1 MASHL
6 LPEKDTHCTDL
17 CWYIIF
23 VFSFQVIAYSHSP
36 NYFKHH
42 LPLSSFSTGN
52 LSFKFVEQTNAQL
65 SATRIR
71 SYLLSYFLKG
81 VTFYNNHNLFSPPSS
96 GIFLC
101 WLTIFFGPI
110 FSSTPFLGSFHW
122 LLAYTLFFL
131 LTNIHPSCP
140 PEISPSI
147 FFPST
152 NILNLTELLPCP
164 IYDKTLLNL
173 ASLQN
178 LLSNSSET
186 AVSFAKTNIKYS
198 CITNWKT
205 FNSTDYLSSWKLYSP
220 DSFLSVWPLIFFP
233 RLHHLFNG
241 TILSDFFLCPLPFPP
256 SALSYLIC
264 QIFTIRNKPPY
275 THLILFPSSK
285 KPHFWLTSK
294 K

>member
-65 SATRIR
+65 SATRIL

-81 VTFYNNHNLFSPPSS
+81 ITFYNNHNLFSPPSS

-131 LTNIHPSCP
+131 LTYIPHVLLRQPQVF
-140 PEISPSI
+140 

-198 CITNWKT
+198 CINNWKT

-220 DSFLSVWPLIFFP
+220 DSFLSLWPLIFFP
-233 RLHHLFNG
+233 PAS
-241 TILSDFFLCPLPFPP
+241 TTSSMAPFF
-256 SALSYLIC
+256 
-264 QIFTIRNKPPY
+264 QIFFFV
-275 THLILFPSSK
+275 LFPFLPLLS
-285 KPHFWLTSK
+285 LI
-294 K
+294 